1 MRLEWVEPLDNI
13 FGAILI
19 GGIDKHSEH
28 LVTKRDILKKCLPLF
43 KGRFVH
49 NIFEDE
55 YAVLY
60 EVVIS
65 MKQFGVC
72 TEDMLDTILEHNQ
85 DVILNSTVINFD
97 NVLSTIEGLKEKAA
111 DIDKFQ
117 VFKSMVIEKFRELSN
132 RYVTFE
138 EYTAGVEMYIM
149 LYKQHLMQET
159 INNMSIINLGS
170 HTIKDVRGRWKT
182 YSGVEG
188 AKQYYIDRMKIM
200 SSLEEG
206 SEGMSMVIDESWLQ
220 EDLAQGTEEDK
231 YRLVSFGLDGID
243 NKIKYIRRTHMIGIL
258 GPPKGGKTRT
268 AVYLANRLLE
278 AGYNVAIWPLEGSTS
293 EWLANITANTVRLES
308 GVSIGSDHIINN
320 DYEDETHRQLVV
332 SAKAKMAIGEKRG
345 KLSFISGMMYVEDML
360 DVLKD
365 HYENENPYDCIIID
379 SPVLVLSKTGRGK
392 VERIGDAYTKLKAF
406 ISNGLPIPPCCIV
419 PAQLKQKAVDEL
431 RSHPDADIDV
441 TAGGES
447 AETIRTPDLTIGVFS
462 TKEEREAGR
471 QRFYCVA
478 SRHGSPFRNFYA
490 RADFGCCYYESDEE
504 LNREINV

>member
-1 MRLEWVEPLDNI
+1 MNLEWQGALDNI

-19 GGIDKHSEH
+19 GAIDITSPN
-28 LVTKRDILKKCLPLF
+28 LVAKRETLKKCLPLF

-49 NIFEDE
+49 NVFQDE

-97 NVLSTIEGLKEKAA
+97 SVLSTIEGLKEKAA

-117 VFKSMVIEKFRELSN
+117 VFKSMVMDKFRELSN
-132 RYVTFE
+132 KYVTFE
-138 EYTAGVEMYIM
+138 EYSAATEMYIM

-170 HTIKDVRGRWKT
+170 HTIKNVNGRWKT
-182 YSGVEG
+182 YTGVEG
-188 AKQYYIDRMKIM
+188 AKQYYIDRMKVIE
-200 SSLEEG
+200 SLEEG
-206 SEGMSMVIDESWLQ
+206 NISGSITIDENWLQ

-231 YRLVSFGLDGID
+231 LRLVDFGLDEIND
-243 NKIKYIRRTHMIGIL
+243 KARYIRRTHMIGIL

-268 AVYLANRLLE
+268 AGFLANRLLE
-278 AGYNVAIWPLEGSTS
+278 AGYNVAIWALEGTPS
-293 EWLANITANTVRLES
+293 EWLGMLTANTVRLDS
-308 GVSIGSDHIINN
+308 GVSLGSDSIISNI
-320 DYEDETHRQLVV
+320 YEEESHRQLVV
-332 SAKAKMAIGEKRG
+332 SAKTKMAIGENRG
-345 KLSFISGMMYVEDML
+345 RLSFIEGMMYVETML

-392 VERIGDAYTKLKAF
+392 VERIGEAYTKLKAF

-431 RSHPDADIDV
+431 RNNQDADIDV

-462 TKEEREAGR
+462 TKEERDAGR

-478 SRHGSPFRNFYA
+478 SRHCAPFGNFYS
-490 RADFGCCYYESDEE
+490 RAEFGCCYYESDSE
-504 LNREINV
+504 LNVV